1 MNDFLCSAHH
11 LKLLFSDDALRLDVL
26 KKPHDV
32 SLEPLAYTSD
42 NEFHPAYVPP
52 EASPDYW
59 DTYDPLKADSWCAGI
74 LLYQMVVGRFPF
86 YDESPENL
94 TRRICEQPLTLPNH
108 LSESLKS
115 LLFMLLNKK
124 WEERLAIEHALF
136 HPWVKNAQIK
146 NQPSIQ
152 TLFS

>member
-1 MNDFLCSAHH
+1 M
-11 LKLLFSDDALRLDVL
+11 
-26 KKPHDV
+26 

-52 EASPDYW
+52 EATPDYW

-74 LLYQMVVGRFPF
+74 LLYQMVIGRFPF
-86 YDESPENL
+86 YDEKPENL

-124 WEERLAIEHALF
+124 WEERLSIEHALY
-136 HPWVKNAQIK
+136 HPWVKNAQNK
-146 NQPSIQ
+146 SQTSIQ
-152 TLFS
+152 TLFA